1 MYSKILRSLFVLA
14 LVFVL
19 QGCLSGKKI
28 TQIIEQKIG
37 SEVKEKRAVNTDILL
52 LNTDTLPKQDAVV
65 VVKKGK
71 SFIIPAVFLW
81 MWNKNIDCELNT
93 MYFSSLFSE
102 ILIEKADEFKL
113 EKHLGNKKIEI
124 SLVKVPS
131 SFTYSNNGTIIYGLV
146 FYTYNFSESIRV
158 KEQEFVFAYRIT
170 QEGKEIKSDRYTYS
184 FDTTYRDFTFRSEKF
199 IEQYLDQM
207 KRDFE
212 KKSSDFI
219 ERIIEEL

>member
-1 MYSKILRSLFVLA
+1 MYSKILKLIFVLIS
-14 LVFVL
+14 VFVL
-19 QGCLSGKKI
+19 QSCLTNKKI
-28 TQIIEQKIG
+28 TQLIERKVG
-37 SEVKEKRAVNTDILL
+37 SEVRAQKTVNTNVLL
-52 LNTDTLPKQDAVV
+52 LNTDSLPKMDAVA

-71 SFIIPAVFLW
+71 SFVIPAIFFW
-81 MWNKNIDCELNT
+81 MWNKNTDCELNT
-93 MYFSSLFSE
+93 MYFTSLFSE